1 MKSQLLARTAFIPAA
16 VASLAF
22 SLALFGL
29 MYSVIQAG
37 QTILQ
42 ERDVLPTIDFVRLKR
57 DSSVDTI
64 SRNKP
69 PPPPPAPPPPKKM
82 KVASVAPSN
91 SMAGMDMPS
100 LDLNANLGGQAL
112 KGNKAAIQLMKMPI
126 EVALP
131 TPILFMILEAIGKI
145 IKTPSERK
153 KMAIPSVALFIPRS
167 ALTEGI

>member
-1 MKSQLLARTAFIPAA
+1 MEI
-16 VASLAF
+16 
-22 SLALFGL
+22 
-29 MYSVIQAG
+29 SVNP
-37 QTILQ
+37 L
-42 ERDVLPTIDFVRLKR
+42 
-57 DSSVDTI
+57 
-64 SRNKP
+64 
-69 PPPPPAPPPPKKM
+69 
-82 KVASVAPSN
+82 VAPKN
-91 SMAGMDMPS
+91 KRAMARLTKPG
-100 LDLNANLGGQAL
+100 AI